1 MRKLAFIFLVCLWS
15 AICFADSIE
24 FLVISSAGGKGV
36 ATGPDGIPY
45 KVPQV
50 GGWPYAGF
58 STLTTNVIS
67 QCLLQV
73 GESGNISDVT
83 GVAFVRR
90 DYIEDMVSTNAFW
103 INKTTFADTT
113 QSFNLPD
120 RVNGYA
126 TFDFIVRKSGINT
139 TYETATFPNIL
150 KKNIYKVHQ
159 RFEAGNP

>member
-1 MRKLAFIFLVCLWS
+1 MRKIAFILLVSLWS
-15 AICFADSIE
+15 VVCFADSIE

-36 ATGPDGIPY
+36 ATAPDGIPY
-45 KVPQV
+45 KVPQA
-50 GGWPYAGF
+50 GGWAYAGF

-73 GESGNISDVT
+73 GESGNIADVT

-90 DYIEDMVSTNAFW
+90 DYVEDMISTNVFA

-113 QSFNLPD
+113 QAFTIAD
-120 RVNGYA
+120 RENGYA
-126 TFDFIVRKSGINT
+126 TFDFIVRKSGTNT
-139 TYETATFPNIL
+139 TYPTSVFPNIL
-150 KKNIYKVHQ
+150 KKNIYKVYQ